1 MSFSD
6 YLENKILAHTFSG
19 TTFTPAGT
27 LYLALYTVAP
37 NDAGAGGTEV
47 STSGTGYARQTVAFT
62 TTGSQSSN
70 TAAVEF
76 PTATASYGTVVAI
89 GVLDA
94 STSGNLYA
102 VGTLS
107 VSKAIGT
114 GDVFRVPA
122 GDLDIDLT
130 QRNNANK
137 KLQSR

>member
-6 YLENKILAHTFSG
+6 YLENKILAHVFSA

-27 LYLALYTVAP
+27 MYLALYTVAP
-37 NDAGAGGTEV
+37 ADDGTGGTEV
-47 STSGTGYARQTVAFT
+47 TTVGTAYARQTVAFT
-62 TTGSQSSN
+62 TTASQASN
-70 TAAVEF
+70 TSAVEYS
-76 PTATASYGTVVAI
+76 TATASYGTVVAV

-114 GDVFRVPA
+114 GDVFRLPA
-122 GDLDIDLT
+122 GDLDIDVT
-130 QRNNANK
+130 
-137 KLQSR
+137 